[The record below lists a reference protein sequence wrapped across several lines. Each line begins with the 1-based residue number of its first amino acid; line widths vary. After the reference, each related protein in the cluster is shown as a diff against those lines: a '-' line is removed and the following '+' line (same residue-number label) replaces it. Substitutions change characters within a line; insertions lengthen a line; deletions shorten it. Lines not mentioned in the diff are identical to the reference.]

1 MPIIDKRD
9 RNNWYNS
16 IPISNQREAYNPFL
30 DPNVDVDTLE
40 INEVRQSYDTKIAKI
55 PKIKHRIFRRTEGSS
70 THVIFLVDEWYDQ
83 EKGQMRNKKVDI
95 GTDLGG
101 FLPGR
106 MIVNKD
112 NYYKYF
118 NIHGQLINDPLKKRR
133 DQKAKE
139 AADKEEAGAAAR
151 REAETVER
159 AAFVQKETIEETG
172 TETIL
177 PEQEEERS
185 VDEIKAALI
194 EKEKLLDEKL
204 KQAEEG
210 LKELEENKKV
220 LDELQDVKVLALE
233 EKEKAHID
241 LLNEFLESYIDSVR
255 EQAKRRPD
263 GLMRL
268 TQIRAINEILDE
280 LRNYFAGSESERY
293 LHLAEEPREDDLEH
307 HPGTTY
313 GEMDILLTAYRWT
326 VHAFRYKSLYEQDS

>member
-112 NYYKYF
+112 NYYRYF
-118 NIHGQLINDPLKKRR
+118 NVHGQLINDPLQKRR

-139 AADKEEAGAAAR
+139 EADKEEAGAAAR

-204 KQAEEG
+204 KKAEEG
-210 LKELEENKKV
+210 LKELEENKNV
-220 LDELQDVKVLALE
+220 LEELQEVRILTLQ
-233 EKEKAHID
+233 EKEKAHIE
-241 LLNEFLESYIDSVR
+241 LLNDFLENYIDSVR

>member
-55 PKIKHRIFRRTEGSS
+55 PKIKHRIFRRTEGSG

-139 AADKEEAGAAAR
+139 AADKEEAGATAR

-326 VHAFRYKSLYEQDS
+326 VHAFRYKSLYTKD

>member
-118 NIHGQLINDPLKKRR
+118 NVHGQLINDPLKKRR

-220 LDELQDVKVLALE
+220 LDELKDVKVLALE

-326 VHAFRYKSLYEQDS
+326 VHAFRYKSLYTKD

>member
-55 PKIKHRIFRRTEGSS
+55 PKIKHRIFRRTEGSG

-139 AADKEEAGAAAR
+139 AADKEEAGATAR

-220 LDELQDVKVLALE
+220 LEELQEVRILTLQ
-233 EKEKAHID
+233 EKEKAHIE
-241 LLNEFLESYIDSVR
+241 LLNDFLENYIDSVR

>member
-55 PKIKHRIFRRTEGSS
+55 PKIKHRIFRRTEGSG

-118 NIHGQLINDPLKKRR
+118 NVHGQLINDPLKKRR

-139 AADKEEAGAAAR
+139 AADKEEAGATAR

-326 VHAFRYKSLYEQDS
+326 VHAFRYKSL

>member
-118 NIHGQLINDPLKKRR
+118 NVHGQLINDPLKKRR

-139 AADKEEAGAAAR
+139 AADKEEAGATAR

-326 VHAFRYKSLYEQDS
+326 VHAFRYKSLYAKD

>member
-118 NIHGQLINDPLKKRR
+118 NVHGQLINDPLKKRR

-204 KQAEEG
+204 KKAEEG

-220 LDELQDVKVLALE
+220 LEELQEVRILTLQ
-233 EKEKAHID
+233 EKEKAHIE
-241 LLNEFLESYIDSVR
+241 LLNDFLENYIDSVR

-326 VHAFRYKSLYEQDS
+326 VHAFRYKSLYAKD

>member
-139 AADKEEAGAAAR
+139 EAAKKEAEAVARMEAEATAR
-151 REAETVER
+151 RE
-159 AAFVQKETIEETG
+159 G
-172 TETIL
+172 
-177 PEQEEERS
+177 
-185 VDEIKAALI
+185 
-194 EKEKLLDEKL
+194 
-204 KQAEEG
+204 
-210 LKELEENKKV
+210 
-220 LDELQDVKVLALE
+220 
-233 EKEKAHID
+233 
-241 LLNEFLESYIDSVR
+241 
-255 EQAKRRPD
+255 AKRGRDQNGADRKGKTP
-263 GLMRL
+263 GRE
-268 TQIRAINEILDE
+268 TE
-280 LRNYFAGSESERY
+280 AGGRRTEG
-293 LHLAEEPREDDLEH
+293 A
-307 HPGTTY
+307 
-313 GEMDILLTAYRWT
+313 
-326 VHAFRYKSLYEQDS
+326 

>member
-55 PKIKHRIFRRTEGSS
+55 PKIKHRIFRRTEGSG

-118 NIHGQLINDPLKKRR
+118 NVHGQLINDPLKKRR

-326 VHAFRYKSLYEQDS
+326 VHAFRYKSLYAKD

>member
-118 NIHGQLINDPLKKRR
+118 NVHGQLINDPLKKRR

-159 AAFVQKETIEETG
+159 AASVQKETIEETG

-204 KQAEEG
+204 KKAEEG

-220 LDELQDVKVLALE
+220 LEELQEVRILTLQ
-233 EKEKAHID
+233 EKEKAHIE
-241 LLNEFLESYIDSVR
+241 LLNDFLENYIDSVR

>member
-55 PKIKHRIFRRTEGSS
+55 PKIKHRIFRRTEGSG

-139 AADKEEAGAAAR
+139 AADKEEAGATAR

-326 VHAFRYKSLYEQDS
+326 VHAFRYKSLYAKD

>member
-118 NIHGQLINDPLKKRR
+118 NVHGQLINDPLKKRR

-139 AADKEEAGAAAR
+139 AADKEEAGATAR

-313 GEMDILLTAYRWT
+313 GEMDILLTANRWT
-326 VHAFRYKSLYEQDS
+326 VHAFRYKSLYAKD

>member
-133 DQKAKE
+133 EQKAKE
-139 AADKEEAGAAAR
+139 AADKEEAGATAR

-326 VHAFRYKSLYEQDS
+326 VHAFRYKSLYAKD

>member
-139 AADKEEAGAAAR
+139 AADKEEAGATAR

-326 VHAFRYKSLYEQDS
+326 VHAFRYKSLYAKD

>member
-118 NIHGQLINDPLKKRR
+118 NVHGQLINDPLKKRR

-280 LRNYFAGSESERY
+280 LCNYFAGSESERY

-326 VHAFRYKSLYEQDS
+326 VHAFRYKSLYAKD

>member
-326 VHAFRYKSLYEQDS
+326 VHAFRYKSLYAKD

>member
-1 MPIIDKRD
+1 MPIIDKRG

-40 INEVRQSYDTKIAKI
+40 VNEVRQSHDSTIAKI
-55 PKIKHRIFRRTEGSS
+55 PKLEHRIIRRTEGSS
-70 THVIFLVDEWYDQ
+70 THVLFLVDEWYDQ

-95 GTDLGG
+95 GTDLGAL
-101 FLPGR
+101 LPKR

-118 NIHGQLINDPLKKRR
+118 NTHGRLINDPLKKRR
-133 DQKAKE
+133 EQKAKE
-139 AADKEEAGAAAR
+139 EAAR
-151 REAETVER
+151 READAAER
-159 AAFVQKETIEETG
+159 TASAQKETLEE

-177 PEQEEERS
+177 PEPEEERS
-185 VDEIKAALI
+185 MDEIKAALI

-210 LKELEENKKV
+210 LKELEESKKV
-220 LDELQDVKVLALE
+220 LDELQDVRMLALQ

-268 TQIRAINEILDE
+268 TQIRAINEILEE
-280 LRNYFAGSESERY
+280 LRNYFAGTEAENY
-293 LHLAEEPREDDLEH
+293 LLLAEEPREDDLEH

-326 VHAFRYKSLYEQDS
+326 VHAFRNNHLYEKDS

>member
-106 MIVNKD
+106 LIVNKD

-326 VHAFRYKSLYEQDS
+326 VHAFRYKSLYAKD

>member
-118 NIHGQLINDPLKKRR
+118 NVHGQLINDPLKKRR

-139 AADKEEAGAAAR
+139 AADKEEARAAAR

-326 VHAFRYKSLYEQDS
+326 VHAFRYKSLYAKD

>member
-139 AADKEEAGAAAR
+139 AADKEEARAAAR

-159 AAFVQKETIEETG
+159 AAFVHKETIEETG
-172 TETIL
+172 TQTIL

-210 LKELEENKKV
+210 LKE
-220 LDELQDVKVLALE
+220 LE

-326 VHAFRYKSLYEQDS
+326 VHAFRYKSLYAKD

>member
-16 IPISNQREAYNPFL
+16 IPISNRREEYNPFL
-30 DPNVDVDTLE
+30 DPNVDVDKLE
-40 INEVRQSYDTKIAKI
+40 VNEVRQSDGAIIAKI
-55 PKIKHRIFRRTEGSS
+55 PRLEHRIFSRKEGSDS
-70 THVIFLVDEWYDQ
+70 HLLFLVDQWYDQ

-95 GTDLGG
+95 GIDLGSL
-101 FLPGR
+101 LPER
-106 MIVNKD
+106 IFVNRD
-112 NYYKYF
+112 NYYIYF
-118 NIHGQLINDPLKKRR
+118 NHYGQLINDPLQKRR

-326 VHAFRYKSLYEQDS
+326 VHAFRYKSLYAKD

>member
-40 INEVRQSYDTKIAKI
+40 INEVRQSDGGIIAKI
-55 PKIKHRIFRRTEGSS
+55 PRLEHRVFPRKEGYDI
-70 THVIFLVDEWYDQ
+70 HLLFLVDQWYDQ

-95 GTDLGG
+95 GKDLGSL
-101 FLPGR
+101 LPGR
-106 MIVNKD
+106 MLVNRD
-112 NYYKYF
+112 NYYTYF
-118 NIHGQLINDPLKKRR
+118 NHYGQLINDPLQKRR

-139 AADKEEAGAAAR
+139 DAAKKEEEAAAR
-151 REAETVER
+151 REAEAAER
-159 AAFVQKETIEETG
+159 AASAQKEAVRETG

-177 PEQEEERS
+177 PEAEEERS
-185 VDEIKAALI
+185 MDEIKAALI
-194 EKEKLLDEKL
+194 EKEKRLDEKL
-204 KQAEEG
+204 KQVEEG

-220 LDELQDVKVLALE
+220 LEELQEVRILTLQ
-233 EKEKAHID
+233 EKEKAHIE
-241 LLNEFLESYIDSVR
+241 LLNDFLENYIDSVR

>member
-1 MPIIDKRD
+1 MPIIDKKD

-55 PKIKHRIFRRTEGSS
+55 PKIKHRIFRRTEGSG

-83 EKGQMRNKKVDI
+83 EKGQMRNRKVDI

-139 AADKEEAGAAAR
+139 AADKEEAGATAR

-280 LRNYFAGSESERY
+280 RVCE
-293 LHLAEEPREDDLEH
+293 
-307 HPGTTY
+307 
-313 GEMDILLTAYRWT
+313 
-326 VHAFRYKSLYEQDS
+326 

>member
-55 PKIKHRIFRRTEGSS
+55 PKIKHRIFRRTEGSG

-326 VHAFRYKSLYEQDS
+326 VHAFRYKSLYAKD